1 MVLRRRDALRG
12 LLAAPLSPIAAA
24 GCTSIGPTR
33 LDRDQLDYTRV
44 VADSSKRQTLFN
56 LVRMRFGDAP
66 AFVSINQLVSGY
78 TVQGTAQ
85 GSLQTFPSAAPS
97 SFWALLFGVQ
107 YTDRPTFTLNPVS
120 GEQFVQAYLRPF
132 APANVVP
139 LIQGGVPVDVL
150 FRLVVQSVG
159 PLQNTHPLAGAR
171 RSGSPD
177 FLPVL
182 ASLRELQ
189 EGGAL
194 RVRVHRE
201 REGARAF
208 VAFDTTHAPG
218 LRGLVDRVYARLG
231 VDPAAREVE
240 IVYGPAGDRP
250 RGREVPVLTRSLLNV
265 LGAVAAEIEVP
276 EREVREGRTRP
287 TLREPGAPR
296 PMVVVRSGPSRPGES
311 YAAVRVAD
319 RWYWVDSTDFESKA
333 AFSIL
338 ELLKSIAESTRGQ
351 DAPVLT
357 IPTG

>member
-12 LLAAPLSPIAAA
+12 LLAAPLSPIAAT
-24 GCTSIGPTR
+24 GCTSIGPTQ

-85 GSLQTFPSAAPS
+85 GNLQTFPSAAPS
-97 SFWALLFGVQ
+97 SFWSLLFGLQ
-107 YTDRPTFTLNPVS
+107 YTDRPTFTLNPMS
-120 GEQFVQAYLRPF
+120 GEQFAEAYLRPF

-139 LIQGGVPVDVL
+139 LIQGDVPVDML

-159 PLQNTHPLAGAR
+159 PLQNTHPMAGAR

-177 FLPVL
+177 FLPML
-182 ASLRELQ
+182 ASLRTLQ

-194 RVRVHRE
+194 RIRIHRE
-201 REGARAF
+201 REGVRAF
-208 VAFDTTHAPG
+208 IAFDTTHAPE
-218 LRGLVDRVYARLG
+218 LRGLVDRIYARLG

-240 IVYGPAGDRP
+240 IVYGQARDRP
-250 RGREVPVLTRSLLNV
+250 RSREIPILTRSLLNV
-265 LGAVAAEIEVP
+265 LSAVAAEIEVS
-276 EREVREGRTRP
+276 ERDVREGRTRP

-296 PMVVVRSGPSRPGES
+296 PMVVVRSGPSQPSES
-311 YAAVRVAD
+311 YAAVRIAD

-338 ELLKSIAESTRGQ
+338 ELLKTVAESRRDQ
-351 DAPVLT
+351 IAPVLT